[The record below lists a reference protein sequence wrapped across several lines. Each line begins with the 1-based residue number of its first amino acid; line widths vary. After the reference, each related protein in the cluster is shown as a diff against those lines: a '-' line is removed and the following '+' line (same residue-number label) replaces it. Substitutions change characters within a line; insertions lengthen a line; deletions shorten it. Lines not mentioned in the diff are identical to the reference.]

1 MKKLI
6 TTLLF
11 LFPVFVFSQTIT
23 KDTLI
28 NKAKVIVKKVQAV
41 NTTDQELDDEYK
53 ERPFQGKEER
63 LIVTP
68 YTGMTDHEEYNARLK
83 NRSRSSK

>member
-53 ERPFQGKEER
+53 ERPFQGKEEK
-63 LIVTP
+63 LIVRA
-68 YTGMTDHEEYNARLK
+68 MKK
-83 NRSRSSK
+83 NK

>member
-11 LFPVFVFSQTIT
+11 VSPIFAFSQTPT

-28 NKAKVIVKKVQAV
+28 NKTKIIVKQLQVV
-41 NTTDQELDDEYK
+41 NSNEQELDDEYK

-68 YTGMTDHEEYNARLK
+68 YTGMTDHEEYNAKLK
-83 NRSRSSK
+83 NKKANPK

>member
-83 NRSRSSK
+83 NRSRSPK

>member
-11 LFPVFVFSQTIT
+11 LFPFFVFSQTIT

-53 ERPFQGKEER
+53 ERPFQGKEEK

-83 NRSRSSK
+83 SKKGNPK

>member
-11 LFPVFVFSQTIT
+11 LFPFFVFSQTIT

-53 ERPFQGKEER
+53 ERPFQGKEEK

-83 NRSRSSK
+83 NKKGNPK